1 MAKDKEKNKQVTVKM
16 PLVEALVNFL
26 HSKHISFHTP
36 GHLGFGASTSIKKLL
51 GHQLFQADLTE
62 LEGLDSLHE
71 PTGPIQQAQA
81 LAAQAW
87 GSDQSYFLVN
97 GSTSGVQ
104 AMLLATCAP
113 GDVVLLARNSHRSV
127 IHGLVL
133 SGAIPVWLEPDW
145 NDYLGTAEGVSLA
158 SMEKALAANPQ
169 AKALCLVYPTYYGQ
183 VDDLEATIKL
193 AHQKGLTVLVD
204 SAHGSH
210 FAYHPQL
217 PDCAVALGADLVVH
231 SAHKTLSALTQ
242 GAILHRKGQRVDSQ
256 RLAQALRMV
265 QTSSPSYPVMASLDA
280 ARAQMVTE
288 GYAGLENVY
297 QQAQALRQKLL
308 STAYTWVEY
317 PDWTRWTIA
326 LEGSGFALETWLAL
340 QHNLHAELVGWNHV
354 VFLTSYCTP
363 KTHSEQL
370 LYALEHYPLP
380 AGQPMYRPTALPKIG
395 AQACSP
401 REAYFAANEAVLWK
415 EAVGRISAYSVEPY
429 PPGIPVLLPG
439 EVISQ
444 EALDYLEA
452 VSQAGGTLSG
462 GMAAGCLRVVVEK
475 C

>member
-1 MAKDKEKNKQVTVKM
+1 MAENKESSAEM
-16 PLVEALVNFL
+16 PLVGALSKFL
-26 HSKHISFHTP
+26 QRKHIAFHTP
-36 GHLGFGASTSIKKLL
+36 GHLGFGSSSSIKQLL

-71 PTGPIQQAQA
+71 PTGPIQQAQD

-113 GDVVLLARNSHRSV
+113 GDVVLLSRNSHRSV
-127 IHGLVL
+127 VHGLVL
-133 SGAIPVWLEPDW
+133 SGAIPIWIEPNW
-145 NDYLGTAEGVSLA
+145 NDYLGTAEGVSIA
-158 SMEKALAANPQ
+158 SVEKAMAAYPQ
-169 AKALCLVYPTYYGQ
+169 AKALCLVYPTYYGH
-183 VDDLEATIKL
+183 VGALDAIIKL
-193 AHQKGLTVLVD
+193 AHREGVTVLVD

-210 FAYHPQL
+210 FAYHDQL

-231 SAHKTLSALTQ
+231 SAHKTLGALTQ
-242 GAILHRKGQRVDSQ
+242 GAVLHRKGPRVDPQ

-280 ARAQMVTE
+280 ARAQMVTD
-288 GYAGLENVY
+288 GYAGLEAVR

-308 STAYTWVEY
+308 RTPYTWVAH
-317 PDWTRWTIA
+317 PDWTRWTVA
-326 LEGSGFALETWLAL
+326 LEGSGFALETWLAD
-340 QHNLHAELVGWNHV
+340 QHHLHAELVGWNHV

-363 KTHSEQL
+363 NTHSEQL
-370 LYALEHYPLP
+370 FSALERYSIS
-380 AGQPMYRPTALPKIG
+380 AGRPVSRSTAMPKIG

-401 REAYFAANEAVLWK
+401 REAYFAAHENVLWR

-429 PPGIPVLLPG
+429 PPGIPVLMPG
-439 EVISQ
+439 EFICQ

-462 GMAAGCLRVVVEK
+462 GMAEGSLRVVVEK

>member
-1 MAKDKEKNKQVTVKM
+1 MAKDKEFRMEM
-16 PLVEALVNFL
+16 PLVEALLNFL
-26 HSKHISFHTP
+26 QRKHIAFHTP
-36 GHLGFGASTSIKKLL
+36 GHLGFGSSASIKKLL

-71 PTGPIQQAQA
+71 PTGPIQQAQE

-87 GSDQSYFLVN
+87 GSDQSHFLVN

-104 AMLLATCAP
+104 TMLLAACAP
-113 GDVVLLARNSHRSV
+113 GDMVLLARNSHRSV

-145 NDYLGTAEGVSLA
+145 NDYLGTAEGVSIA
-158 SMEKALAANPQ
+158 CIEKALAAHPQ

-183 VDDLEATIKL
+183 VGDLETTIKL
-193 AHQKGLTVLVD
+193 AHQQGLTVLVD

-231 SAHKTLSALTQ
+231 SAHKTLGALTQ
-242 GAILHRKGQRVDSQ
+242 GAILHRKGQRVDPQ
-256 RLAQALRMV
+256 RLAQALRML

-280 ARAQMVTE
+280 ARAQMVAE
-288 GYAGLENVY
+288 GYAGLEEVY
-297 QQAQALRQKLL
+297 QQAQVLRQKLL
-308 STAYTWVEY
+308 RTPYTWVEY

-326 LEGSGFALETWLAL
+326 FEGSGFALENWLAL
-340 QHNLHAELVGWNHV
+340 QHHLHAELVGWNHG

-363 KTHSEQL
+363 KTHSERL
-370 LYALEHYPLP
+370 FYALEHYPLP
-380 AGQPMYRPTALPKIG
+380 DGQPVHRPTALPKIG
-395 AQACSP
+395 AQVCSP
-401 REAYFAANEAVLWK
+401 REAYFAAHEAVLWK
-415 EAVGRISAYSVEPY
+415 EAVGRIAAYSVEPY

-452 VSQAGGTLSG
+452 VFQAGGTVSG
-462 GMAAGCLRVVVEK
+462 GLAKGYLDVVVEK

>member
-1 MAKDKEKNKQVTVKM
+1 MAKDKEFGVKM
-16 PLVEALVNFL
+16 PLVEALLNFL
-26 HSKHISFHTP
+26 QRKHIAFHTP
-36 GHLGFGASTSIKKLL
+36 GHLGFGSSASIKNLL

-71 PTGPIQQAQA
+71 PTGPIQQAQE

-113 GDVVLLARNSHRSV
+113 GDGVLLARNSHRSV
-127 IHGLVL
+127 VHGLVL
-133 SGAIPVWLEPDW
+133 SGAIPLWLEPDW
-145 NDYLGTAEGVSLA
+145 NDYLGTAEGVSIA
-158 SMEKALAANPQ
+158 SIEKALAAYPQ

-183 VDDLEATIKL
+183 VGDLAATIKL
-193 AHQKGLTVLVD
+193 AHQQGLTVLVD
-204 SAHGSH
+204 SAHGGH
-210 FAYHPQL
+210 FAFHPQL
-217 PDCAVALGADLVVH
+217 PDCAVASGADLVVH
-231 SAHKTLSALTQ
+231 SAHKTLGALTQ
-242 GAILHRKGQRVDSQ
+242 GAILHRKGQRVDPQ

-288 GYAGLENVY
+288 GYAGLEAVY

-308 STAYTWVEY
+308 RTPYTWAES

-326 LEGSGFALETWLAL
+326 LEGSGFTLETWLAL
-340 QHNLHAELVGWNHV
+340 QHQLYAELVGWNHGM
-354 VFLTSYCTP
+354 FLTSYCTP

-370 LYALEHYPLP
+370 FSALEHYLPP
-380 AGQPMYRPTALPKIG
+380 AGQPVHRPTALPKIG

-401 REAYFAANEAVLWK
+401 REAYFAAHEAVLWR

-452 VSQAGGTLSG
+452 VSQAGGTVSG
-462 GMAAGCLRVVVEK
+462 GLAEGYLHVVVEK

>member
-1 MAKDKEKNKQVTVKM
+1 M
-16 PLVEALVNFL
+16 PLVEALFTFL
-26 HSKHISFHTP
+26 QRKPIAFHTP
-36 GHLGFGASTSIKKLL
+36 GHLGFGSSDSIKQLL
-51 GHQLFQADLTE
+51 GPQLFQADLTE

-71 PTGPIQQAQA
+71 PSGPIQQAQD

-104 AMLLATCAP
+104 AMLLAACAP
-113 GDVVLLARNSHRSV
+113 GEVVLLSRNSHRSV
-127 IHGLVL
+127 LHGLVL

-158 SMEKALAANPQ
+158 SVEKAMATYPQ

-183 VDDLEATIKL
+183 VGALDATIEL
-193 AHQKGLTVLVD
+193 AHQRGVTVLVD

-231 SAHKTLSALTQ
+231 SAHKTLGALTQ
-242 GAILHRKGQRVDSQ
+242 GAILHRKGPRVDPQ

-280 ARAQMVTE
+280 ARAQMVTA
-288 GYAGLENVY
+288 GYAGLEEVR
-297 QQAQALRQKLL
+297 QQAQVLRQKLL
-308 STAYTWVEY
+308 RTPYTWVEH
-317 PDWTRWTIA
+317 PDWTRWTVA
-326 LEGSGFALETWLAL
+326 LAGSGFALETWLAH
-340 QHNLHAELVGWNHV
+340 QHHLHAELVGWNHV

-370 LYALEHYPLP
+370 FSALDNYPIGACDRQSIPSSPLSP
-380 AGQPMYRPTALPKIG
+380 KLFTALPKLET
-395 AQACSP
+395 QACSP
-401 REAYFAANEAVLWK
+401 REAYFAAHQEVPWR

-429 PPGIPVLLPG
+429 PPGIPVLMPG
-439 EVISQ
+439 EIISQ
-444 EALDYLEA
+444 AALDYLEA

-462 GMAAGCLRVVVEK
+462 GLVNGSLQVVVEK

>member
-1 MAKDKEKNKQVTVKM
+1 MAKDKEFGVKM
-16 PLVEALVNFL
+16 PLVEALLKFL
-26 HSKHISFHTP
+26 DHKHVAFHTP
-36 GHLGFGASTSIKKLL
+36 GHLGFGSSTSIKKLL

-62 LEGLDSLHE
+62 LEGLDNLHE
-71 PTGPIQQAQA
+71 PTGPIQQAQE

-113 GDVVLLARNSHRSV
+113 GERVLLARNSHRSV

-145 NDYLGTAEGVSLA
+145 NNYLGTAEGVSIA
-158 SMEKALAANPQ
+158 SIEQALAAYPQ

-183 VDDLEATIKL
+183 VGDLAATIEL

-217 PDCAVALGADLVVH
+217 PDCAIALGADLVVH
-231 SAHKTLSALTQ
+231 SAHKTLGALTQ
-242 GAILHRKGQRVDSQ
+242 GAMLHRRGGRVDPQ
-256 RLAQALRMV
+256 RLAQALRML

-288 GYAGLENVY
+288 GYVGLEDVY

-308 STAYTWVEY
+308 DTPYTWVEH

-326 LEGSGFALETWLAL
+326 LEGSGFALETWLVL
-340 QHNLHAELVGWNHV
+340 RHHLHAELVGWNHA

-363 KTHSEQL
+363 KNHSEQL
-370 LYALEHYPLP
+370 FSALASYPLP
-380 AGQPMYRPTALPKIG
+380 AGQPAYRPAALPKG
-395 AQACSP
+395 GVQACSP
-401 REAYFAANEAVLWK
+401 REAYFAAHESVLWK

-439 EVISQ
+439 EVIHQ
-444 EALDYLEA
+444 EALDYLKA
-452 VSQAGGTLSG
+452 VAQAGGSVSG
-462 GMAAGCLRVVVEK
+462 GVSEGYLGVVVEK

>member
-1 MAKDKEKNKQVTVKM
+1 M
-16 PLVEALVNFL
+16 PLVEALFTFL
-26 HSKHISFHTP
+26 QRKHIAFHTP
-36 GHLGFGASTSIKKLL
+36 GHLGFGSSASIKQLL

-71 PTGPIQQAQA
+71 PTGPIQQAQD

-113 GDVVLLARNSHRSV
+113 GDVVLLSRNSHRSV
-127 IHGLVL
+127 LHGLVL
-133 SGAIPVWLEPDW
+133 SGAIPVWLDPDW
-145 NDYLGTAEGVSLA
+145 NDYLGTAEGVSIA
-158 SMEKALAANPQ
+158 SVEKAMAAYPQ

-183 VDDLEATIKL
+183 VGALDATIKL
-193 AHQKGLTVLVD
+193 AHRRGMTVLVD

-231 SAHKTLSALTQ
+231 SAHKTLGALTQ
-242 GAILHRKGQRVDSQ
+242 GAILHRKGPRVDPQ

-280 ARAQMVTE
+280 ARAQMVAA
-288 GYAGLENVY
+288 GYAGLEEVR
-297 QQAQALRQKLL
+297 QQTQALRQKLL
-308 STAYTWVEY
+308 RTPYTWVEH
-317 PDWTRWTIA
+317 PDWTRWTVA
-326 LEGSGFALETWLAL
+326 LEGSGFALETWLADQ
-340 QHNLHAELVGWNHV
+340 QHLHAELASWSHV

-370 LYALEHYPLP
+370 FSALEHYPISARQSIP
-380 AGQPMYRPTALPKIG
+380 RSPKFTAPPKIG

-401 REAYFAANEAVLWK
+401 REAYFAAHQEVLWK
-415 EAVGRISAYSVEPY
+415 EAVGRISAYSIEPY
-429 PPGIPVLLPG
+429 PPGIPVLMPG
-439 EVISQ
+439 EIIRQ

-462 GMAAGCLRVVVEK
+462 SMINGSLQVVVEK

>member
-1 MAKDKEKNKQVTVKM
+1 MAKDKEFRVKM
-16 PLVEALVNFL
+16 PLVEALLNFL
-26 HSKHISFHTP
+26 QRKHIAFHTP
-36 GHLGFGASTSIKKLL
+36 GHLGFGSSTSIKNLL

-71 PTGPIQQAQA
+71 PTGPIQQAQE

-113 GDVVLLARNSHRSV
+113 GEVVLLARNSHRSV

-145 NDYLGTAEGVSLA
+145 NDCLGTAEGVSIA
-158 SMEKALAANPQ
+158 SMEKALAAYPQ

-183 VDDLEATIKL
+183 VGDLEAATKL
-193 AHQKGLTVLVD
+193 AHQQGLTVLVD

-217 PDCAVALGADLVVH
+217 PACAVALGADLVVH
-231 SAHKTLSALTQ
+231 SAHKTLGALTQ
-242 GAILHRKGQRVDSQ
+242 GAILHRKGQRVDPQ

-288 GYAGLENVY
+288 GYAGLEEVR
-297 QQAQALRQKLL
+297 QQAHALRQKLL
-308 STAYTWVEY
+308 LTPYTWVEH

-340 QHNLHAELVGWNHV
+340 QHHLHAELVGWNHL

-363 KTHSEQL
+363 KTHSEKL
-370 LYALEHYPLP
+370 FSALEHYPLP
-380 AGQPMYRPTALPKIG
+380 VGQPVSRSTALPKIG

-401 REAYFAANEAVLWK
+401 REAYFAAHEAVLWK

-439 EVISQ
+439 EIISQ

-462 GMAAGCLRVVVEK
+462 GMAEGYLRVVVEK

>member
-1 MAKDKEKNKQVTVKM
+1 MAKDKECKTEM
-16 PLVEALVNFL
+16 PLVEALLTFL
-26 HSKHISFHTP
+26 QRKHIAFHTP
-36 GHLGFGASTSIKKLL
+36 GHLGFGSSASIKQLL

-71 PTGPIQQAQA
+71 PTGPIQQAQN
-81 LAAQAW
+81 LASQAW

-104 AMLLATCAP
+104 AMLLTTCAP
-113 GDVVLLARNSHRSV
+113 GEVVLLARNSHRSV
-127 IHGLVL
+127 LHGLVL

-145 NDYLGTAEGVSLA
+145 NDYLGTAEGVGIA
-158 SMEKALAANPQ
+158 SVEKAMAAYPQ

-183 VDDLEATIKL
+183 VGSLDATIKL
-193 AHQKGLTVLVD
+193 AHQRGMTVLVD

-231 SAHKTLSALTQ
+231 SAHKTLGALTQ
-242 GAILHRKGQRVDSQ
+242 GAILHRKGSRVDPQ

-280 ARAQMVTE
+280 ARAQMVTA
-288 GYAGLENVY
+288 GYAGLEEVR
-297 QQAQALRQKLL
+297 QQTQDLRQKLAR
-308 STAYTWVEY
+308 TPYTWFEH
-317 PDWTRWTIA
+317 PDWTRWTVA
-326 LEGSGFALETWLAL
+326 LESSGFALEAWLVD
-340 QHNLHAELVGWNHV
+340 QHHLHAELVGWNHV

-363 KTHSEQL
+363 KIYGEQL
-370 LYALEHYPLP
+370 FSALANYPIRARHAKSPLSP
-380 AGQPMYRPTALPKIG
+380 QLTAPPKIG
-395 AQACSP
+395 VQACSP
-401 REAYFAANEAVLWK
+401 RDAYFAPHEEVYWK

-439 EVISQ
+439 EVIRQ

-462 GMAAGCLRVVVEK
+462 GVAKGSLQVVVEK